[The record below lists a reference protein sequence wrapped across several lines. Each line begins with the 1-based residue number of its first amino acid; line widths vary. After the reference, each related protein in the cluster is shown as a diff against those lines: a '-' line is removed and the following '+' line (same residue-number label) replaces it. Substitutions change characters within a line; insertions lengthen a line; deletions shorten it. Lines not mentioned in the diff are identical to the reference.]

1 MTTAIFPELGGQKLT
16 QLWAFD
22 QDNVPRSTG
31 NSLLAGALAWEFE
44 DVMLVLSSPLRHL
57 HCGQG
62 SIMSDEAGSLCDM
75 GFRVTLLPH
84 EDADAWLAR
93 FIGRTTVDA
102 PHWRKLIG
110 QRLNAVHLVSSYPN
124 QRQRWHME
132 LVFNEV
138 ALPCNI
144 AYRQD
149 LDGLIEVC
157 DSGDHFE
164 LSEIEVSSPKH
175 AFGWLHPAT
184 PLEFI
189 LGEQLWR
196 SAQMSDWPFAVR
208 KKIQVSQHPQEF
220 YRHTLSKALVA
231 RFEQH
236 PIYRQRLQAL
246 RYPVKVKDVPE
257 GVYAQVRSALGIQD
271 LVTRF
276 GACLE

>member
-1 MTTAIFPELGGQKLT
+1 MTTTIFPELVGQKLC

-22 QDNVPRSTG
+22 QDNFPCSTS

-44 DVMLVLSSPLRHL
+44 DAVLIFSSPLRHL
-57 HCGQG
+57 HCTQG
-62 SIMSDEAGSLCDM
+62 SVIGNEAGSLCDM
-75 GFRVTLLPH
+75 GFRLTMLSF

-93 FIGRTTVDA
+93 FVGRTTVDA
-102 PHWRKLIG
+102 PHWRRLIG
-110 QRLNAVHLVSSYPN
+110 QRLNAVHFVSNHPN

-138 ALPCNI
+138 ALPCQVT
-144 AYRQD
+144 YRQD

-164 LSEIEVSSPKH
+164 LREIEVSSPKQ
-175 AFGWLHPAT
+175 AFGWLHPAA

-189 LGEQLWR
+189 LGEQMWR

-208 KKIQVSQHPQEF
+208 KQLQVSEQPEAF
-220 YRHTLSKALVA
+220 YRDTLSRALVA
-231 RFEQH
+231 RFQQH
-236 PIYRQRLQAL
+236 PLHRQRLQAL

-257 GVYAQVRSALGIQD
+257 GGLKTCVWS
-271 LVTRF
+271 F
-276 GACLE
+276 NHSN

>member
-22 QDNVPRSTG
+22 QDNFPRSTG

-84 EDADAWLAR
+84 EDADAWLAC

-164 LSEIEVSSPKH
+164 LSEIEVSSPKQ

-208 KKIQVSQHPQEF
+208 KQIQVSQYPQEF
-220 YRHTLSKALVA
+220 YRHTLRKALVA

-246 RYPVKVKDVPE
+246 QYPLTVKDVPE

>member
-1 MTTAIFPELGGQKLT
+1 MTSVIFPELGGQKLT

-22 QDNVPRSTG
+22 QDNFPRSTG

-44 DVMLVLSSPLRHL
+44 DAMLVLSSPLRHL

-62 SIMSDEAGSLCDM
+62 SVMGNEAGSLCDM

-164 LSEIEVSSPKH
+164 LSEIEVSSPKQ

-196 SAQMSDWPFAVR
+196 SAQLSDWPFSVR
-208 KKIQVSQHPQEF
+208 KQLQTSTQPDAF
-220 YRHTLSKALVA
+220 YRDTLSRALVA
-231 RFEQH
+231 RFKQH
-236 PIYRQRLQAL
+236 PRYRQRLQAL
-246 RYPVKVKDVPE
+246 QYPLTVKDVPE
-257 GVYAQVRSALGIQD
+257 GVYAQVRSELGIQD
-271 LVTRF
+271 LATRL